1 MKVIPDWLRSYNLL
15 IAWVIALV
23 GTLATLVAEYGFG
36 LTPCMLCWY
45 QRIFLYPQVIVLA
58 VAMYR
63 DDARVKLYVLPL
75 SVIGAV
81 FALYQYL
88 EQKVPALR
96 DAIRCSTDVPCS
108 GHYID
113 WLGFITIPFLSLV
126 GFTLITALMLLRR
139 AG

>member
-1 MKVIPDWLRSYNLL
+1 MKVVPDWLRSYNLL
-15 IAWVIALV
+15 FAWIIALV
-23 GTLATLVAEYGFG
+23 GMLATLVAEYGFG

-45 QRIFLYPQVIVLA
+45 QRIFLYPQVIILGI
-58 VAMYR
+58 AMFR
-63 DDARVKLYVLPL
+63 EDRGARLYALPL
-75 SVIGAV
+75 SIIGAC

-113 WLGFITIPFLSLV
+113 WLGFITIPFLSLIA
-126 GFTLITALMLLRR
+126 FLAITALLFLRET
-139 AG
+139 A